1 MRASNPLGTRNI
13 FPYKSV
19 EWSSEEVYLSADA
32 AGVRFSSLHAPLFR
46 PLRKERGK
54 SGDAELAL

>member
-1 MRASNPLGTRNI
+1 MLGTRNI
-13 FPYKSV
+13 FPHKSV

>member
-13 FPYKSV
+13 FESV

-54 SGDAELAL
+54 NGDAELTL